1 MEFISNKEDLLTL
14 ITQWWAQLLSES
26 KRNFSKDQIQNF
38 QQTLAETIKTK
49 ILIHNFS
56 LSVDYDPSE
65 DLQAA
70 LFLAGL
76 DPDSKHIFPNK
87 TIMTVSQH
95 FDMRTMKTIYIVN
108 VEKDR
113 YGPKK
118 EPFHSIAQCC
128 IALTN

>member
-1 MEFISNKEDLLTL
+1 MEFISNKDDLLTF
-14 ITQWWAQLLSES
+14 ITQWWAHLLSES
-26 KRNFSKDQIQNF
+26 KLNYSKDQIQNF
-38 QQTLAETIKTK
+38 QTSLTETIKNK

-95 FDMRTMKTIYIVN
+95 FDIRTMKTIYTVN

-118 EPFHSIAQCC
+118 EPFHSIVQCTIC
-128 IALTN
+128 L